1 MNSSNNPIKKK
12 PQHQVIKEYLESGN
26 TLTTYEAFALFKIT
40 SLNQRVT
47 DLRRKGYVIDSIPE
61 EHDGKNYV
69 RYYWSDKNTTEANQS
84 TNEPALTA
92 EAPAGAYHEQ

>member
-1 MNSSNNPIKKK
+1 MNSSNKPVKRK
-12 PQHQVIKEYLESGN
+12 PQHQIVKEYLESGN

-40 SLNQRVT
+40 SLNQRIT

-69 RYYWSDKNTTEANQS
+69 RYYWSDENTTDDE
-84 TNEPALTA
+84 TPTEPVLTA
-92 EAPAGAYHEQ
+92 EAPAGAYHE